1 MGLGPV
7 GEAACRAA
15 RDCGDVACR
24 LGVVRLQGGAE
35 LLDDGV
41 RQLFGHAVGHH
52 LREHVGRI
60 GFGVAQ
66 VAAQHLAEDCDL
78 VSGAERFGAGEL
90 VDPVVVAV
98 MGEAGR
104 GDRCDVRRVDDRG
117 SASGERGVHDL
128 IGRDHSAPS

>member
-24 LGVVRLQGGAE
+24 LGVERFQGGAE
-35 LLDDGV
+35 LFDDGV
-41 RQLFGHAVGHH
+41 RQLLRRAVGHH

-66 VAAQHLAEDCDL
+66 VAVQHLAEDCDL

-90 VDPVVVAV
+90 VDPAVVAV

-104 GDRCDVRRVDDRG
+104 GDRCDVRRVDDG
-117 SASGERGVHDL
+117 GPANGERGVHDL
-128 IGRDHSAPS
+128 IRRDHRSPS

>member
-15 RDCGDVACR
+15 GDCGDVACR
-24 LGVVRLQGGAE
+24 LGAVRLQGGAE
-35 LLDDGV
+35 LLDDGM
-41 RQLFGHAVGHH
+41 RQLLGHAVGHH

-66 VAAQHLAEDCDL
+66 VAAQHLAEDGDL
-78 VSGAERFGAGEL
+78 VSGAERLGAGEL

-98 MGEAGR
+98 IGPARR
-104 GDRCDVRRVDDRG
+104 GDRCDVRRVDDPG
-117 SASGERGVHDL
+117 PASGKRRVHDL
-128 IGRDHSAPS
+128 TGRDHTAPS